1 MQKKYLVNFNT
12 HLWLKTSSEQ
22 EIENFLDLIKKNLQ
36 KNLQDTRLIV
46 KVNCFLVYQ
55 Q

>member
-22 EIENFLDLIKKNLQ
+22 GTENFLDLIKKNLQ
-36 KNLQDTRLIV
+36 KISKIQG
-46 KVNCFLVYQ
+46 
-55 Q
+55 